1 MILTFLDSS
10 CSLKSCIAVFAK
22 SRTRLESLLT
32 SSPTYKEKSIVWVFA
47 DYGTHFPPWEIS
59 QVKRISHG
67 TGLRSLRREVMWV
80 KSCCFSDPFQCVQTW
95 IFDISCLDLHAG
107 TSPLD
112 SLTSTKY
119 LLSVFGFICQFGLV
133 WKGLEIAPGPL
144 KCSQS
149 TLYLLCYT

>member
-47 DYGTHFPPWEIS
+47 DYGTHFPPWEIW

-67 TGLRSLRREVMWV
+67 TGLRSPRRQVMWV